1 MKSKFLRAFAIASVL
16 LISISTYSQVLQH
29 VSLSSPK
36 YVLPTLTKQA
46 TIFDSV
52 PQLAEVPQL
61 EKPQKV
67 SFWQHDAVR
76 ISFAPAILFGA
87 SAATWD
93 SRENIREIRNRY
105 IPSFKHG
112 FDDYMQYAPAAAVYG
127 LKIGGV
133 QGRNNWLRTAISHGT
148 SLAIMGILV
157 NSIKYTANVE
167 RPDGSATNSFPS
179 GHTAM
184 AFTNATFMHKEYGV
198 VNPIYS
204 VAGYTSATFTA
215 VGRGMNNKHWVSD
228 VLAGAGIGILS
239 TQLGYFIIDKIY
251 KNNGDNMSILSQFE
265 PSDNPS
271 FFSVKLA
278 NAAATTNLVKDFA
291 TGSSSQ
297 IGFEAGFEGAYFFSK
312 HWGLGADFSFTSF
325 PISRGDATDYD
336 DPETVEEFG
345 KVDMITQSIGT
356 LNFAVGPYY
365 ALELSDKWLFMA
377 KAQLGVN
384 FGAKGKISY
393 EFEKM
398 HPVIGKEIDIL
409 TYKPKGAFRASTGAS
424 ITYKFN
430 DELGLSLYVDY
441 HYTKPTI
448 EMAVIE
454 DGLEWDE
461 GTVNRIEIREQ
472 MDYFATGLRLT
483 AFF

>member
-1 MKSKFLRAFAIASVL
+1 MKKSLYTKFIAICATL
-16 LISISTYSQVLQH
+16 LISYTTLAQTLQH
-29 VSLSSPK
+29 ISLSTPK

-52 PQLAEVPQL
+52 PQLGEIPPL
-61 EKPQKV
+61 PKPEKV

-87 SAATWD
+87 SAATWN
-93 SRENIREIRNRY
+93 SREDIREVRNRY
-105 IPSFKHG
+105 IPDFNYR

-133 QGRNNWLRTAISHGT
+133 QGRNNLLRTALSHGT

-157 NSIKYTANVE
+157 NSIKYTAKVE
-167 RPDGSATNSFPS
+167 RPDHSSKNSFPS

-184 AFTNATFMHKEYGV
+184 AFTNATLMHKEYGV

-204 VAGYTSATFTA
+204 VSGYTSATFTA
-215 VGRGMNNKHWVSD
+215 VGRGINNRHWVSD

-278 NAAATTNLVKDFA
+278 AATSMTNFMA
-291 TGSSSQ
+291 EFETGASSQ
-297 IGFEAGFEGAYFFSK
+297 LGFETGFEGAYFFNK

-325 PISRGDATDYD
+325 PISKGDITDEED
-336 DPETVEEFG
+336 LETFG
-345 KVDMITQSIGT
+345 KVDMITESIGT

-365 ALELSDKWLFMA
+365 ALQLSEKWLFMT

-384 FGAKGKISY
+384 FGARGKISY
-393 EFEKM
+393 EFEK
-398 HPVIGKEIDIL
+398 VIPQVGKKIDFL
-409 TYKPKGAFRASTGAS
+409 TYKPKGGFRISTGAS

-430 DELGLSLYVDY
+430 DELGATFFIDY
-441 HYTKPTI
+441 HYTKPTT
-448 EMAVIE
+448 EMAIIE
-454 DGLEWDE
+454 DDKIEWEEDM
-461 GTVNRIEIREQ
+461 VKRIVEKQRL
-472 MDYFATGLRLT
+472 DYFSTGLRLT